1 MATIDYLL
9 RAAQLPA
16 SPSAKLDAE
25 WLLAAAL
32 GKGTS
37 YLRTWPDR
45 EVLPEVEA
53 RFAAY
58 LERRRLGEPVAYI
71 LGRQGVSISK
81 WRHIP

>member
-37 YLRTWPDR
+37 YLRDR
-45 EVLPEVEA
+45 KSVV
-53 RFAAY
+53 
-58 LERRRLGEPVAYI
+58 
-71 LGRQGVSISK
+71 
-81 WRHIP
+81 